1 MGNSELFKTALVS
14 KKNILNEMKAEN
26 LTLQQIRFLIIY
38 LSKINPL
45 DESTRTV
52 KFKLSSFQKIMEF
65 GKLNTKRLKQSTD
78 ALQSIK
84 VSVPRNTKNGYE
96 SIVLF
101 SRCLV
106 DKDSNGEWF
115 VEMSASVEAMQYM
128 FNLNK
133 EYVKYQLW
141 NILDL
146 KSKHQFRMYEILKQH
161 ENQGKI
167 EITIEK
173 LRALLGIKD
182 NQYQRFTHLR
192 ERVLEPCQKALK
204 EKTDIYFDFEKGKSG
219 TGREWRTIIF
229 KIHPNIAKKALI
241 ESTAKEIKN
250 ERVDKPNESVNKPN
264 ETTTTTQPKYNG
276 FKEMGSY
283 PYSQPKYNGFKEKGL
298 YPYSNKPYTPRKKP
312 GLPSFE
318 YKQWNLDD
326 IQKIIDKSGADDED
340 DLDYDIDSNSK
351 NDIDIDNLS
360 DDEIMA
366 LVKDVSR
373 VDRLSEDNSNKLFS
387 RYMQIIEET
396 GDDDEDEDISNKDSN
411 SKKEDDIDI
420 DKLSDDELKKIDF
433 DTCPADKL
441 SKLTWS
447 DLKRIRSL
455 N

>member
-38 LSKINPL
+38 LSKINPC

-65 GKLNTKRLKQSTD
+65 GKLNTKQLKQSTD

-115 VEMSASVEAMQYM
+115 VEMSASVESMQYM
-128 FNLNK
+128 FNLSK

-229 KIHPNIAKKALI
+229 TIHPNIAKKDLI
-241 ESTAKEIKN
+241 ESTAREIKEVLK
-250 ERVDKPNESVNKPN
+250 ERVNKPNESESVNKPN
-264 ETTTTTQPKYNG
+264 ETTTTTQYKYN
-276 FKEMGSY
+276 
-283 PYSQPKYNGFKEKGL
+283 YSKKKYNT
-298 YPYSNKPYTPRKKP
+298 SRKKP
-312 GLPSFE
+312 GLPAFE
-318 YKQWNLDD
+318 YKQWDFDLLR
-326 IQKIIDKSGADDED
+326 KIIDKTGEDD
-340 DLDYDIDSNSK
+340 DLDD
-351 NDIDIDNLS
+351 L
-360 DDEIMA
+360 
-366 LVKDVSR
+366 
-373 VDRLSEDNSNKLFS
+373 
-387 RYMQIIEET
+387 
-396 GDDDEDEDISNKDSN
+396 DDDIN
-411 SKKEDDIDI
+411 
-420 DKLSDDELKKIDF
+420 
-433 DTCPADKL
+433 KL
-441 SKLTWS
+441 SKE
-447 DLKRIRSL
+447 IL
-455 N
+455 NHG

>member
-52 KFKLSSFQKIMEF
+52 KFKLSSFQKIMGF
-65 GKLNTKRLKQSTD
+65 GKLNTKQLKQSTD

-115 VEMSASVEAMQYM
+115 VEMSASVESMQYM

-146 KSKHQFRMYEILKQH
+146 KSKHQFRMYEILKQY
-161 ENQGKI
+161 ENKGKI

-182 NQYQRFTHLR
+182 NGYQRFTHLR

-229 KIHPNIAKKALI
+229 TIHPNIAKKALI

-250 ERVDKPNESVNKPN
+250 ESVKNESVDKPN
-264 ETTTTTQPKYNG
+264 ETTTTTQPQYNYSKKY
-276 FKEMGSY
+276 KHY
-283 PYSQPKYNGFKEKGL
+283 P
-298 YPYSNKPYTPRKKP
+298 PRKKS

-318 YKQWNLDD
+318 YKQWNFEV
-326 IQKIIDKSGADDED
+326 IQKIIDKTGEDDYLD
-340 DLDYDIDSNSK
+340 DLD
-351 NDIDIDNLS
+351 
-360 DDEIMA
+360 
-366 LVKDVSR
+366 
-373 VDRLSEDNSNKLFS
+373 
-387 RYMQIIEET
+387 
-396 GDDDEDEDISNKDSN
+396 
-411 SKKEDDIDI
+411 DDIN
-420 DKLSDDELKKIDF
+420 KS
-433 DTCPADKL
+433 
-441 SKLTWS
+441 SKE
-447 DLKRIRSL
+447 IL
-455 N
+455 NHG

>member
-65 GKLNTKRLKQSTD
+65 GKLNTKQLKQSTD

-115 VEMSASVEAMQYM
+115 VEMSASVESMQYM

-161 ENQGKI
+161 ENKGKI

-182 NQYQRFTHLR
+182 KKYQRFTHLR

-229 KIHPNIAKKALI
+229 TIHPNIAKKDLI

-250 ERVDKPNESVNKPN
+250 ESVDKPN
-264 ETTTTTQPKYNG
+264 ETTTTTTQHKYN
-276 FKEMGSY
+276 
-283 PYSQPKYNGFKEKGL
+283 YSKKKYI
-298 YPYSNKPYTPRKKP
+298 TPRKKP
-312 GLPSFE
+312 GLPAFE
-318 YKQWNLDD
+318 YKQWNFDD
-326 IQKIIDKSGADDED
+326 LRKIINKTDED
-340 DLDYDIDSNSK
+340 DDDYFNYDDDFNSK
-351 NDIDIDNLS
+351 NI
-360 DDEIMA
+360 
-366 LVKDVSR
+366 
-373 VDRLSEDNSNKLFS
+373 
-387 RYMQIIEET
+387 Y
-396 GDDDEDEDISNKDSN
+396 
-411 SKKEDDIDI
+411 DIDI
-420 DKLSDDELKKIDF
+420 DKLSDDEL
-433 DTCPADKL
+433 L
-441 SKLTWS
+441 SLDESRLNLLSEVNYRKFFS
-447 DLKRIRSL
+447 RYEQLKEKRKQKEIL
-455 N
+455 NHG

>member
-1 MGNSELFKTALVS
+1 
-14 KKNILNEMKAEN
+14 MKAEN

-115 VEMSASVEAMQYM
+115 VEMSASVESMQYM

-146 KSKHQFRMYEILKQH
+146 KSKHQFRMYEILKQY
-161 ENQGKI
+161 ENKGKI

-182 NQYQRFTHLR
+182 KEYQRFTHLR

-204 EKTDIYFDFEKGKSG
+204 EKTDIYFDFKKGKSG
-219 TGREWRTIIF
+219 TGRAWRTIIF
-229 KIHPNIAKKALI
+229 TIHPNIAKKALI
-241 ESTAKEIKN
+241 ESTAKEIK
-250 ERVDKPNESVNKPN
+250 
-264 ETTTTTQPKYNG
+264 TTQQPQPTETYEKPKQY
-276 FKEMGSY
+276 Y
-283 PYSQPKYNGFKEKGL
+283 QPKRYEH
-298 YPYSNKPYTPRKKP
+298 YTPKKKS

-318 YKQWNLDD
+318 NKQWDFDAL
-326 IQKIIDKSGADDED
+326 QKIWDKTGED
-340 DLDYDIDSNSK
+340 DDDDDSNIDSNK
-351 NDIDIDNLS
+351 DEYKKFNF
-360 DDEIMA
+360 DD
-366 LVKDVSR
+366 LRK
-373 VDRLSEDNSNKLFS
+373 
-387 RYMQIIEET
+387 IIEKT
-396 GDDDEDEDISNKDSN
+396 GDDDEDVL
-411 SKKEDDIDI
+411 DDD
-420 DKLSDDELKKIDF
+420 LN
-433 DTCPADKL
+433 KL
-441 SKLTWS
+441 SKE
-447 DLKRIRSL
+447 IL
-455 N
+455 NHG

>member
-38 LSKINPL
+38 LSKINPC

-106 DKDSNGEWF
+106 DKDLNGEWF
-115 VEMSASVEAMQYM
+115 VEMSASVESMQYM
-128 FNLNK
+128 FNLSK

-146 KSKHQFRMYEILKQH
+146 KSKHQFRMYEILKQY
-161 ENQGKI
+161 ENNGKI

-182 NQYQRFTHLR
+182 KEYQRFTHLR

-204 EKTDIYFDFEKGKSG
+204 EKTDIYFDFKKGKSG
-219 TGREWRTIIF
+219 TGRAWRTIIF
-229 KIHPNIAKKALI
+229 TIHPNMAKKALI
-241 ESTAKEIKN
+241 ESTAREIKEVLK
-250 ERVDKPNESVNKPN
+250 ERVNKPNESESVNKPN
-264 ETTTTTQPKYNG
+264 ETTTTTQYKYN
-276 FKEMGSY
+276 
-283 PYSQPKYNGFKEKGL
+283 YSKKKYNT
-298 YPYSNKPYTPRKKP
+298 SRKKP

-318 YKQWNLDD
+318 YKQWDFDALR
-326 IQKIIDKSGADDED
+326 KIINKTDED
-340 DLDYDIDSNSK
+340 DDDYFNYDDDFNSK
-351 NDIDIDNLS
+351 NI
-360 DDEIMA
+360 
-366 LVKDVSR
+366 
-373 VDRLSEDNSNKLFS
+373 
-387 RYMQIIEET
+387 Y
-396 GDDDEDEDISNKDSN
+396 
-411 SKKEDDIDI
+411 DIDI
-420 DKLSDDELKKIDF
+420 DKLSDDEL
-433 DTCPADKL
+433 L
-441 SKLTWS
+441 SLDESRLNLLSEVNYRKFFS
-447 DLKRIRSL
+447 RYEQLKEKRKQKEIL
-455 N
+455 NNG

>member
-38 LSKINPL
+38 LSKINPC

-115 VEMSASVEAMQYM
+115 VEMSASVESMQYM

-146 KSKHQFRMYEILKQH
+146 KSKHQFRMYEILKQY
-161 ENQGKI
+161 ENKGKI

-182 NQYQRFTHLR
+182 KEYQRFTHLR

-219 TGREWRTIIF
+219 IGREWRTIIF
-229 KIHPNIAKKALI
+229 TIHPNMDKKALI

-250 ERVDKPNESVNKPN
+250 ESVDKPN
-264 ETTTTTQPKYNG
+264 ETTTTTQPQYNYSKKY
-276 FKEMGSY
+276 KHY
-283 PYSQPKYNGFKEKGL
+283 P
-298 YPYSNKPYTPRKKP
+298 PRKKS

-318 YKQWNLDD
+318 YKQWNFEV
-326 IQKIIDKSGADDED
+326 IQKIIDKTGED
-340 DLDYDIDSNSK
+340 DYLD
-351 NDIDIDNLS
+351 
-360 DDEIMA
+360 A
-366 LVKDVSR
+366 L
-373 VDRLSEDNSNKLFS
+373 
-387 RYMQIIEET
+387 
-396 GDDDEDEDISNKDSN
+396 DDDINKSSN
-411 SKKEDDIDI
+411 EI
-420 DKLSDDELKKIDF
+420 
-433 DTCPADKL
+433 
-441 SKLTWS
+441 
-447 DLKRIRSL
+447 L
-455 N
+455 NHG

>member
-38 LSKINPL
+38 LSKINPC

-167 EITIEK
+167 EITIEE

-229 KIHPNIAKKALI
+229 TIHPNIAKKALI

-250 ERVDKPNESVNKPN
+250 VSKESKQLSQQQPQQPTQQNK
-264 ETTTTTQPKYNG
+264 
-276 FKEMGSY
+276 Y
-283 PYSQPKYNGFKEKGL
+283 PYSKKKYNTSRKG
-298 YPYSNKPYTPRKKP
+298 P

-318 YKQWNLDD
+318 YKKWDFDALR
-326 IQKIIDKSGADDED
+326 KIIDKTGEEDED
-340 DLDYDIDSNSK
+340 NYDNNSNSK
-351 NDIDIDNLS
+351 NLYDIDIDN
-360 DDEIMA
+360 
-366 LVKDVSR
+366 
-373 VDRLSEDNSNKLFS
+373 
-387 RYMQIIEET
+387 
-396 GDDDEDEDISNKDSN
+396 
-411 SKKEDDIDI
+411 
-420 DKLSDDELKKIDF
+420 LSDDELKKIDF
-433 DTCPADKL
+433 DTWSADKL

-447 DLKRIRSL
+447 DLKRIRNL

>member
-115 VEMSASVEAMQYM
+115 VEMSASVESMQYM

-146 KSKHQFRMYEILKQH
+146 KSKHQFRMYEILKQY
-161 ENQGKI
+161 ENKGKI

-182 NQYQRFTHLR
+182 KEYQRFTHLR

-219 TGREWRTIIF
+219 TGRAWRTIIF
-229 KIHPNIAKKALI
+229 TIHPNIAKKALI
-241 ESTAKEIKN
+241 ESTAKEIKEVLKERVNKPN
-250 ERVDKPNESVNKPN
+250 ENESVDKPNETP
-264 ETTTTTQPKYNG
+264 TTTQPKYND
-276 FKEMGSY
+276 FKERV
-283 PYSQPKYNGFKEKGL
+283 
-298 YPYSNKPYTPRKKP
+298 NKPYKHYTPRKKP

-318 YKQWNLDD
+318 YKQWDFDALR
-326 IQKIIDKSGADDED
+326 KIIDKTGEDDDDE
-340 DLDYDIDSNSK
+340 LDYDIDSNSQK
-351 NDIDIDNLS
+351 DIDFDN
-360 DDEIMA
+360 
-366 LVKDVSR
+366 
-373 VDRLSEDNSNKLFS
+373 
-387 RYMQIIEET
+387 
-396 GDDDEDEDISNKDSN
+396 
-411 SKKEDDIDI
+411 
-420 DKLSDDELKKIDF
+420 LSDDELKKIDF
-433 DTCPADKL
+433 DTWSDDEL
-441 SKLTWS
+441 SKLTWPVL
-447 DLKRIRSL
+447 DRIR
-455 N
+455 NRW

>member
-38 LSKINPL
+38 LSKINPC

-65 GKLNTKRLKQSTD
+65 GKLNTKQLKQSTD

-115 VEMSASVEAMQYM
+115 VEMSASVESMQYM
-128 FNLNK
+128 FNLSK

-192 ERVLEPCQKALK
+192 ERVLEPCQ
-204 EKTDIYFDFEKGKSG
+204 
-219 TGREWRTIIF
+219 
-229 KIHPNIAKKALI
+229 
-241 ESTAKEIKN
+241 
-250 ERVDKPNESVNKPN
+250 
-264 ETTTTTQPKYNG
+264 
-276 FKEMGSY
+276 
-283 PYSQPKYNGFKEKGL
+283 
-298 YPYSNKPYTPRKKP
+298 
-312 GLPSFE
+312 
-318 YKQWNLDD
+318 
-326 IQKIIDKSGADDED
+326 
-340 DLDYDIDSNSK
+340 
-351 NDIDIDNLS
+351 
-360 DDEIMA
+360 
-366 LVKDVSR
+366 
-373 VDRLSEDNSNKLFS
+373 
-387 RYMQIIEET
+387 
-396 GDDDEDEDISNKDSN
+396 
-411 SKKEDDIDI
+411 
-420 DKLSDDELKKIDF
+420 
-433 DTCPADKL
+433 
-441 SKLTWS
+441 
-447 DLKRIRSL
+447 
-455 N
+455 

>member
-38 LSKINPL
+38 LSKINPC

-65 GKLNTKRLKQSTD
+65 GKLNTKQLKQSTD

-115 VEMSASVEAMQYM
+115 VEMSASVESMQYM
-128 FNLNK
+128 FNLSK

-229 KIHPNIAKKALI
+229 TIHPNIAKKALI

-250 ERVDKPNESVNKPN
+250 ENESVDKPN
-264 ETTTTTQPKYNG
+264 ETTTTTQYKYNA
-276 FKEMGSY
+276 FKERV
-283 PYSQPKYNGFKEKGL
+283 
-298 YPYSNKPYTPRKKP
+298 NKPYKHYTPRKKP

-318 YKQWNLDD
+318 YKQWDFDLLR
-326 IQKIIDKSGADDED
+326 KIIDKTGEDDEE
-340 DLDYDIDSNSK
+340 
-351 NDIDIDNLS
+351 DIDISNN
-360 DDEIMA
+360 
-366 LVKDVSR
+366 
-373 VDRLSEDNSNKLFS
+373 NSNVL
-387 RYMQIIEET
+387 Y
-396 GDDDEDEDISNKDSN
+396 
-411 SKKEDDIDI
+411 
-420 DKLSDDELKKIDF
+420 
-433 DTCPADKL
+433 
-441 SKLTWS
+441 
-447 DLKRIRSL
+447 
-455 N
+455 

>member
-38 LSKINPL
+38 LSKINPC

-65 GKLNTKRLKQSTD
+65 GKLNTKQLRQSTN

-84 VSVPRNTKNGYE
+84 VEVPRNTKNGYE

-101 SRCLV
+101 SRCVV
-106 DKDSNGEWF
+106 DKDSSGEWF
-115 VEMSASVEAMQYM
+115 VEMSASVDSMKYI
-128 FNLNK
+128 FNLSK

-161 ENQGKI
+161 ENIGKI

-182 NQYQRFTHLR
+182 KEYQRFTHLR

-204 EKTDIYFDFEKGKSG
+204 EKTDIYFDFKKGKSG
-219 TGREWRTIIF
+219 TGRAWRTIIF
-229 KIHPNIAKKALI
+229 TIHPNIAKKALI
-241 ESTAKEIKN
+241 ESTAREIKEVLK
-250 ERVDKPNESVNKPN
+250 ERVNKPNESESVNKPN
-264 ETTTTTQPKYNG
+264 ETTTTTQYKYN
-276 FKEMGSY
+276 
-283 PYSQPKYNGFKEKGL
+283 YSKKKYNT
-298 YPYSNKPYTPRKKP
+298 SRKKP

-318 YKQWNLDD
+318 YKKWNFDD
-326 IQKIIDKSGADDED
+326 LRKIIDKTGEDDED
-340 DLDYDIDSNSK
+340 DLDISNNDSNSK
-351 NDIDIDNLS
+351 NI
-360 DDEIMA
+360 
-366 LVKDVSR
+366 
-373 VDRLSEDNSNKLFS
+373 
-387 RYMQIIEET
+387 Y
-396 GDDDEDEDISNKDSN
+396 
-411 SKKEDDIDI
+411 DIDI
-420 DKLSDDELKKIDF
+420 DKLSDDELRKIDF
-433 DTCPADKL
+433 DTWPADAL

-447 DLKRIRSL
+447 DLDRIR
-455 N
+455 NRW

>member
-115 VEMSASVEAMQYM
+115 VEMSASVESMQYM
-128 FNLNK
+128 FNLSK

-146 KSKHQFRMYEILKQH
+146 KSKHQFRMYEILKQY
-161 ENQGKI
+161 ENKGKI

-173 LRALLGIKD
+173 LRDLLGIKD
-182 NQYQRFTHLR
+182 KEYQRFTHLR

-204 EKTDIYFDFEKGKSG
+204 EKTDIYFDFKKGKSG

-229 KIHPNIAKKALI
+229 TIYPNIAKKALI

-250 ERVDKPNESVNKPN
+250 ESVDKQN
-264 ETTTTTQPKYNG
+264 ETTTTTQYKYNG
-276 FKEMGSY
+276 FKERV
-283 PYSQPKYNGFKEKGL
+283 
-298 YPYSNKPYTPRKKP
+298 NKPYKHYTPRKKP

-318 YKQWNLDD
+318 YKQWDFDLLK
-326 IQKIIDKSGADDED
+326 KIIDKTGDDAED
-340 DLDYDIDSNSK
+340 EFDNDIDSNSK
-351 NDIDIDNLS
+351 
-360 DDEIMA
+360 
-366 LVKDVSR
+366 K
-373 VDRLSEDNSNKLFS
+373 
-387 RYMQIIEET
+387 
-396 GDDDEDEDISNKDSN
+396 DISNNDSN
-411 SKKEDDIDI
+411 SKNLYDIDI

-433 DTCPADKL
+433 DTWPDDAL

-447 DLKRIRSL
+447 DLDRIR
-455 N
+455 NRG

>member
-115 VEMSASVEAMQYM
+115 VEMSASVESMQYM

-146 KSKHQFRMYEILKQH
+146 KSKHQFRMYEILKQY
-161 ENQGKI
+161 ENKGKI

-182 NQYQRFTHLR
+182 KEYQRFTHLR

-204 EKTDIYFDFEKGKSG
+204 EKTDIYFDFKKGKSG

-229 KIHPNIAKKALI
+229 TIHPNIAKKALI

-250 ERVDKPNESVNKPN
+250 ESVDKPN
-264 ETTTTTQPKYNG
+264 ETTTTTQPKYN
-276 FKEMGSY
+276 
-283 PYSQPKYNGFKEKGL
+283 YSKKKYN
-298 YPYSNKPYTPRKKP
+298 TPRKKP

-318 YKQWNLDD
+318 YKKWNFDD
-326 IQKIIDKSGADDED
+326 LRKIIDKTGEEDED
-340 DLDYDIDSNSK
+340 DLD
-351 NDIDIDNLS
+351 
-360 DDEIMA
+360 
-366 LVKDVSR
+366 
-373 VDRLSEDNSNKLFS
+373 
-387 RYMQIIEET
+387 
-396 GDDDEDEDISNKDSN
+396 
-411 SKKEDDIDI
+411 DDIN
-420 DKLSDDELKKIDF
+420 
-433 DTCPADKL
+433 KL
-441 SKLTWS
+441 SKE
-447 DLKRIRSL
+447 DIL
-455 N
+455 NNG

>member
-115 VEMSASVEAMQYM
+115 VEMSASVESMQYM

-146 KSKHQFRMYEILKQH
+146 KSKHQFRMYEILKQY
-161 ENQGKI
+161 ENKGKI

-182 NQYQRFTHLR
+182 KEYQRFTHLR

-219 TGREWRTIIF
+219 TGRAWRTIIF
-229 KIHPNIAKKALI
+229 TIHPNMAKKALI

-250 ERVDKPNESVNKPN
+250 ERVNKPNESVDKPN
-264 ETTTTTQPKYNG
+264 ETTTQPKYH
-276 FKEMGSY
+276 
-283 PYSQPKYNGFKEKGL
+283 
-298 YPYSNKPYTPRKKP
+298 YSNKPYTPRKKP

-318 YKQWNLDD
+318 HKQWDFDALK
-326 IQKIIDKSGADDED
+326 KIWDKTGADDD
-340 DLDYDIDSNSK
+340 DDDFDYDDNSNSQK
-351 NDIDIDNLS
+351 DIDIDNLS
-360 DDEIMA
+360 DDE
-366 LVKDVSR
+366 LN
-373 VDRLSEDNSNKLFS
+373 LL
-387 RYMQIIEET
+387 
-396 GDDDEDEDISNKDSN
+396 EDEIR
-411 SKKEDDIDI
+411 
-420 DKLSDDELKKIDF
+420 KIPPDDF
-433 DTCPADKL
+433 DKKL
-441 SKLTWS
+441 KNYFA
-447 DLKRIRSL
+447 KIGGGK
-455 N
+455 

>member
-146 KSKHQFRMYEILKQH
+146 KSKHQFRMYEILKQY

-250 ERVDKPNESVNKPN
+250 ERVNKPY
-264 ETTTTTQPKYNG
+264 ETTTTTQPKYN
-276 FKEMGSY
+276 
-283 PYSQPKYNGFKEKGL
+283 YSQPKYN
-298 YPYSNKPYTPRKKP
+298 YSNKPCTTRKRP
-312 GLPSFE
+312 VPSFE
-318 YKQWNLDD
+318 NKQWDFDAL
-326 IQKIIDKSGADDED
+326 QKMWDKTGEDDED
-340 DLDYDIDSNSK
+340 DEISNNDSNK
-351 NDIDIDNLS
+351 DEYKKFNL
-360 DDEIMA
+360 DD
-366 LVKDVSR
+366 LRK
-373 VDRLSEDNSNKLFS
+373 
-387 RYMQIIEET
+387 IIEET
-396 GDDDEDEDISNKDSN
+396 GDDEDEDISNNNSN
-411 SKKEDDIDI
+411 SNNLYDIDI
-420 DKLSDDELKKIDF
+420 DNLSDDELKKIDF
-433 DTCPADKL
+433 DTWPDEKL

>member
-115 VEMSASVEAMQYM
+115 VEMSASVESMQYM

-146 KSKHQFRMYEILKQH
+146 KSKHQFRMYEILKQY
-161 ENQGKI
+161 ENKGKI

-173 LRALLGIKD
+173 LRDLLGIKD
-182 NQYQRFTHLR
+182 KEYQRFTHLR

-219 TGREWRTIIF
+219 TGRAWRTIIF
-229 KIHPNIAKKALI
+229 TIHPNIAKKALI
-241 ESTAKEIKN
+241 ESTAREIKN
-250 ERVDKPNESVNKPN
+250 ESESVNKPN
-264 ETTTTTQPKYNG
+264 ETTTTTQPKYNA
-276 FKEMGSY
+276 FKK
-283 PYSQPKYNGFKEKGL
+283 KYNT
-298 YPYSNKPYTPRKKP
+298 SRKKP
-312 GLPSFE
+312 GLPAFE
-318 YKQWNLDD
+318 YKQWDFALLK
-326 IQKIIDKSGADDED
+326 KIIDK
-340 DLDYDIDSNSK
+340 
-351 NDIDIDNLS
+351 
-360 DDEIMA
+360 
-366 LVKDVSR
+366 
-373 VDRLSEDNSNKLFS
+373 
-387 RYMQIIEET
+387 T
-396 GDDDEDEDISNKDSN
+396 GEDDDEDL
-411 SKKEDDIDI
+411 DDIVNQ
-420 DKLSDDELKKIDF
+420 LASE
-433 DTCPADKL
+433 T
-441 SKLTWS
+441 
-447 DLKRIRSL
+447 
-455 N
+455 NQ

>member
-115 VEMSASVEAMQYM
+115 VEMSASVESMQYM

-146 KSKHQFRMYEILKQH
+146 KSKHQFRMYEILKQY
-161 ENQGKI
+161 ENKGKI

-173 LRALLGIKD
+173 LRALLGLKD
-182 NQYQRFTHLR
+182 KEYQRFTHLR

-204 EKTDIYFDFEKGKSG
+204 EKTDIYFDFKKGKSG

-229 KIHPNIAKKALI
+229 TIHPNIAKKALI

-250 ERVDKPNESVNKPN
+250 ESVDKPNET
-264 ETTTTTQPKYNG
+264 TTTTTQPKYNA
-276 FKEMGSY
+276 FKK
-283 PYSQPKYNGFKEKGL
+283 KYNT
-298 YPYSNKPYTPRKKP
+298 SRKKP
-312 GLPSFE
+312 GLPAFE
-318 YKQWNLDD
+318 YKKWDFDD
-326 IQKIIDKSGADDED
+326 LRKIINKTDED
-340 DLDYDIDSNSK
+340 DDDYFNYDGDFNSK
-351 NDIDIDNLS
+351 NI
-360 DDEIMA
+360 
-366 LVKDVSR
+366 
-373 VDRLSEDNSNKLFS
+373 
-387 RYMQIIEET
+387 Y
-396 GDDDEDEDISNKDSN
+396 
-411 SKKEDDIDI
+411 DIDI
-420 DKLSDDELKKIDF
+420 DKLSDDEL
-433 DTCPADKL
+433 L
-441 SKLTWS
+441 SLDESRLNLLSEVNYRKFFS
-447 DLKRIRSL
+447 RYEQLKEKRKQKEIL
-455 N
+455 NNG

>member
-38 LSKINPL
+38 LSKINPC

-161 ENQGKI
+161 ENIGKI

-182 NQYQRFTHLR
+182 KEYQRFTHLR

-204 EKTDIYFDFEKGKSG
+204 EKTDIYFDFKKGKSG
-219 TGREWRTIIF
+219 TGRAWRTIIF
-229 KIHPNIAKKALI
+229 TIHPNIAKKALI
-241 ESTAKEIKN
+241 ESTAREIKN
-250 ERVDKPNESVNKPN
+250 GSESVNKPN
-264 ETTTTTQPKYNG
+264 ETTTTTQYKYN
-276 FKEMGSY
+276 
-283 PYSQPKYNGFKEKGL
+283 YSKKKYNT
-298 YPYSNKPYTPRKKP
+298 SRKKP
-312 GLPSFE
+312 GLPAFE
-318 YKQWNLDD
+318 YKQWDFDALR
-326 IQKIIDKSGADDED
+326 KIIDKTGEDD
-340 DLDYDIDSNSK
+340 DLDD
-351 NDIDIDNLS
+351 L
-360 DDEIMA
+360 
-366 LVKDVSR
+366 
-373 VDRLSEDNSNKLFS
+373 
-387 RYMQIIEET
+387 
-396 GDDDEDEDISNKDSN
+396 DDDINKS
-411 SKKEDDIDI
+411 SKEI
-420 DKLSDDELKKIDF
+420 
-433 DTCPADKL
+433 
-441 SKLTWS
+441 
-447 DLKRIRSL
+447 LKR
-455 N
+455 

>member
-115 VEMSASVEAMQYM
+115 VEMSASVESMQYM

-146 KSKHQFRMYEILKQH
+146 KSKHQFRMYEILKQY
-161 ENQGKI
+161 ENKGKI

-182 NQYQRFTHLR
+182 KEYQRFTHLR

-204 EKTDIYFDFEKGKSG
+204 EKTDIYFDFKKGKSG
-219 TGREWRTIIF
+219 TGRAWRTIIF
-229 KIHPNIAKKALI
+229 TIHPNIDKKALI
-241 ESTAKEIKN
+241 ESTAREIKN
-250 ERVDKPNESVNKPN
+250 ESESVNKPN
-264 ETTTTTQPKYNG
+264 ETTTTTQYKYN
-276 FKEMGSY
+276 
-283 PYSQPKYNGFKEKGL
+283 YSKKKYNT
-298 YPYSNKPYTPRKKP
+298 SRKKP
-312 GLPSFE
+312 GLPAFE
-318 YKQWNLDD
+318 YKQWDFDALR
-326 IQKIIDKSGADDED
+326 KIIDKTGEDD
-340 DLDYDIDSNSK
+340 DLDD
-351 NDIDIDNLS
+351 L
-360 DDEIMA
+360 
-366 LVKDVSR
+366 
-373 VDRLSEDNSNKLFS
+373 
-387 RYMQIIEET
+387 
-396 GDDDEDEDISNKDSN
+396 DDDINKSSN
-411 SKKEDDIDI
+411 EI
-420 DKLSDDELKKIDF
+420 
-433 DTCPADKL
+433 
-441 SKLTWS
+441 
-447 DLKRIRSL
+447 L
-455 N
+455 NHG

>member
-38 LSKINPL
+38 LSKINPC

-167 EITIEK
+167 EITIEE

-229 KIHPNIAKKALI
+229 TIHPNIAKKALI
-241 ESTAKEIKN
+241 ESTAKEIKKVVK
-250 ERVDKPNESVNKPN
+250 ERVNNINESVDNPN
-264 ETTTTTQPKYNG
+264 ETITTTQYKYSKKKYNT
-276 FKEMGSY
+276 SR
-283 PYSQPKYNGFKEKGL
+283 KG
-298 YPYSNKPYTPRKKP
+298 P

-318 YKQWNLDD
+318 YKKWDPQVIDRLVINHDD
-326 IQKIIDKSGADDED
+326 D
-340 DLDYDIDSNSK
+340 DLDDYDIDSNSQK
-351 NDIDIDNLS
+351 DIDIDNLS
-360 DDEIMA
+360 DDEIIDLA
-366 LVKDVSR
+366 NDESR
-373 VDRLSEDNSNKLFS
+373 VDRLSEDNFYKLFS
-387 RYMQIIEET
+387 RHMEI
-396 GDDDEDEDISNKDSN
+396 
-411 SKKEDDIDI
+411 
-420 DKLSDDELKKIDF
+420 
-433 DTCPADKL
+433 
-441 SKLTWS
+441 
-447 DLKRIRSL
+447 L
-455 N
+455 NHG

>member
-26 LTLQQIRFLIIY
+26 LTLQQMRFLIIY
-38 LSKINPL
+38 LSKINPC

-146 KSKHQFRMYEILKQH
+146 KSKHQFRMYEVLKQH

-241 ESTAKEIKN
+241 ESTAKEIK
-250 ERVDKPNESVNKPN
+250 
-264 ETTTTTQPKYNG
+264 TTQQPQPTETYEKPKQY
-276 FKEMGSY
+276 Y
-283 PYSQPKYNGFKEKGL
+283 QPKRYEH
-298 YPYSNKPYTPRKKP
+298 YTPKKKP

-326 IQKIIDKSGADDED
+326 IQKIIDKTGEDDED
-340 DLDYDIDSNSK
+340 DEDISNNDSNSKKDIDSNNEYK
-351 NDIDIDNLS
+351 KFNL
-360 DDEIMA
+360 DD
-366 LVKDVSR
+366 LRK
-373 VDRLSEDNSNKLFS
+373 
-387 RYMQIIEET
+387 IIEET
-396 GDDDEDEDISNKDSN
+396 GDDEDEDISNNNSN
-411 SKKEDDIDI
+411 SNNLYDIDI
-420 DKLSDDELKKIDF
+420 DKLSDDEIMVLSLDESRLNLLSEVNYRKFRSRYEQLKE
-433 DTCPADKL
+433 
-441 SKLTWS
+441 
-447 DLKRIRSL
+447 KRKQKEML
-455 N
+455 NHGC